1 MKKSFPFK
9 NDITFNCN
17 SNYIQ
22 LNGNIKVYFEWR
34 LSSICFTPWR
44 LGNCGAVEV
53 EWLLELHT
61 YHLITYLSY
70 ILNFVKFIF
79 LTDVKKSLN
88 ICILKSIFILKI
100 TCISNQR
107 KDIYLEMW
115 FSWTS
120 LLFIYYVYLVYGWLF
135 TSSSF
140 PKMYGKLLF
149 IFILPL
155 FCYNCL
161 LTFFKISSFHG

>member
-79 LTDVKKSLN
+79 LTDVKKIFKYMYFKEYFYFKDYLHF
-88 ICILKSIFILKI
+88 KSKERY
-100 TCISNQR
+100 ISGNVVFL
-107 KDIYLEMW
+107 DLP
-115 FSWTS
+115 
-120 LLFIYYVYLVYGWLF
+120 FIYILCLF
-135 TSSSF
+135 SLW
-140 PKMYGKLLF
+140 MALYF
-149 IFILPL
+149 II
-155 FCYNCL
+155 
-161 LTFFKISSFHG
+161 IS

>member
-1 MKKSFPFK
+1 MKKSFLFK

-17 SNYIQ
+17 FNYIQ

-34 LSSICFTPWR
+34 LSSICFTPWQ

-61 YHLITYLSY
+61 YHLQY
-70 ILNFVKFIF
+70 FVKFIF

-107 KDIYLEMW
+107 KERYISGNVVFLDLP
-115 FSWTS
+115 
-120 LLFIYYVYLVYGWLF
+120 FIYILCLF
-135 TSSSF
+135 SLW
-140 PKMYGKLLF
+140 MALYF
-149 IFILPL
+149 II
-155 FCYNCL
+155 
-161 LTFFKISSFHG
+161 IS